1 MVAATAGRFM
11 HGMAPRFP
19 LGIGL
24 LLIGAGALL
33 RVTMTAQ
40 SGWTVLIPGLAVTGV
55 GVGLASPV
63 LVSAALAAVPRPRSG
78 MASGAVNTF
87 RQVGY
92 ALGIAA
98 FGSGFTGRLG
108 RTMTGSGLFRDPVA
122 AAAQASQGGVRAL
135 VAASPQHAAASHVVH
150 AAYATGQNS
159 VYLAAGIAAVTG
171 GVLAL
176 AFIRTDRP
184 AGTAAVAPA
193 NQASAA
199 GAVGR

>member
-1 MVAATAGRFM
+1 MRFQPGP
-11 HGMAPRFP
+11 HLF
-19 LGIGL
+19 L
-24 LLIGAGALL
+24 LPETPVFLRVLL
-33 RVTMTAQ
+33 RGERVKR
-40 SGWTVLIPGLAVTGV
+40 LAPQHVQRIV
-55 GVGLASPV
+55 A
-63 LVSAALAAVPRPRSG
+63 
-78 MASGAVNTF
+78 
-87 RQVGY
+87 QVGY

-98 FGSGFTGRLG
+98 FGSVFTGRLG

-159 VYLAAGIAAVTG
+159 VYLAAGIAAVAG

-176 AFIRTDRP
+176 AFIRTERP

-199 GAVGR
+199 GAVGH